1 LIGHSQGDPPSGA
14 KIEVSMIEME
24 SALESE
30 LPICDAH
37 HHLWE
42 RPPSGYMLD
51 DLLQDLRAGHNI
63 ASTVVVECRYA
74 YRKYGAD
81 ELKPVGEVEF
91 LESVGDRV
99 TADPTIKARVAA
111 AIVGHADLLLGDAV
125 APVLEAH
132 MAASPHRFRGIRHS
146 ATWDASDG
154 LRSEAPQSLLG
165 DGKFR
170 QGFAWL
176 EKLRL
181 SFDASVYHPQLT
193 ELAELAR
200 AFPSVPIILNHI
212 GAPLG
217 IGPYAGKRAE
227 VFQLWSSGIAEVAKC
242 PNVVVKLGGVG
253 SLRSGYDWHE
263 RAVKPSS
270 LELAKT
276 LRPYFEHCIEQFGV
290 DRCLFESN
298 FPVERAANTYINL
311 WNAFKRMTENYSVDE
326 REALFHDTAVRIY
339 RIA

>member
-1 LIGHSQGDPPSGA
+1 
-14 KIEVSMIEME
+14 MIEIE
-24 SALESE
+24 SPLEPE

-42 RPPSGYMLD
+42 RPPRGYMLD

-63 ASTVVVECRYA
+63 VSTVAVECRYA
-74 YRKYGAD
+74 YRNHGTD

-91 LESVGDRV
+91 LESVAERV
-99 TADPTIKARVAA
+99 AADSTIKPRIAA

-132 MAASPHRFRGIRHS
+132 LAASPNRFRGIRHS
-146 ATWDASDG
+146 ATWDASDT
-154 LRSEAPQSLLG
+154 LRSEAPQGLFG
-165 DGKFR
+165 DRKFR
-170 QGFAWL
+170 SGFACL
-176 EKLRL
+176 EKLGL
-181 SFDASVYHPQLT
+181 SFDAWVYHPQLT

-200 AFPSVPIILNHI
+200 AFPAVPIILNHI

-227 VFQLWSSGIAEVAKC
+227 VFGLWSSGMVEVAKC
-242 PNVVVKLGGVG
+242 PNVAVKLGGVG

-270 LELAKT
+270 IELAKI
-276 LRPYFEHCIEQFGV
+276 LQPYFEHLSINSASAVACSRAISHRKNLPTLMSIFGT
-290 DRCLFESN
+290 RSS
-298 FPVERAANTYINL
+298 A
-311 WNAFKRMTENYSVDE
+311 
-326 REALFHDTAVRIY
+326 
-339 RIA
+339 

>member
-1 LIGHSQGDPPSGA
+1 
-14 KIEVSMIEME
+14 MIETE
-24 SALESE
+24 SPLEPE

-42 RPPSGYMLD
+42 RPATGYLLN

-63 ASTVVVECRYA
+63 VSTVAVECGYA
-74 YRKYGAD
+74 YRNDGAD

-91 LESVGDRV
+91 LENVGRRV
-99 TADPTIKARVAA
+99 ATDSTIKPRVAA
-111 AIVGHADLLLGDAV
+111 AIVGHADLVLGDAV

-146 ATWDASDG
+146 ATWDASEA
-154 LRSEAPQSLLG
+154 LRSEAPQKLFG
-165 DGKFR
+165 DKKFR
-170 QGFAWL
+170 RGFAWL
-176 EKLRL
+176 EKLGL
-181 SFDASVYHPQLT
+181 SFDAWVYHPQLS

-200 AFPSVPIILNHI
+200 AFPAVPIILNHI

-217 IGPYAGKRAE
+217 VGPYAGKRAE
-227 VFQLWSSGIAEVAKC
+227 IFKAWSRGIVEVAKC
-242 PNVVVKLGGVG
+242 PNMLVKLGGVG

-270 LELAKT
+270 RELATT
-276 LRPYFEHCIEQFGV
+276 LLPYFDHCIDQFGV
-290 DRCLFESN
+290 DRCMFESN
-298 FPVERAANTYINL
+298 FPVEKSSNAYVNL
-311 WNAFKRMTENYSVDE
+311 WNAFKRMTENYTARE
-326 REALFHDTAVRIY
+326 RGALFHDTAARVY